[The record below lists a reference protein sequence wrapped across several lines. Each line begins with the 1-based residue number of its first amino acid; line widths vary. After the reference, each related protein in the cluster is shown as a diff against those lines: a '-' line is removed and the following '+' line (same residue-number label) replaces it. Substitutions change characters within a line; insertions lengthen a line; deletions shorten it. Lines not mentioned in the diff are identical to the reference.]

1 MNRIE
6 VIIPT
11 RNRLE
16 KLNRCLATIPKKAGD
31 VDIRVIVV
39 CDGDAR
45 TAISLIKD
53 ERVDQVIY
61 VRDHVGSVYARNIAT
76 QAVEGHV
83 ICAVDD
89 MEFMPGAIE
98 EAYRVLMEKYPDS
111 DGVVGFFRADRD
123 YSKIPK
129 ASSGMYAGVALV
141 GQKFLRRYPNRKLFC
156 PEYFLFAAQ
165 EVTNLGTK
173 LGKICVADN
182 AKMFHHAPRK
192 GGGMDQTHIDGRQH
206 RLIDRATKLKRS
218 KSGIL
223 WGDNN
228 G

>member
-1 MNRIE
+1 MNKIDI
-6 VIIPT
+6 IIPT
-11 RNRLE
+11 RNRLK
-16 KLNRCLATIPKKAGD
+16 KLCRCLDSIPRKGTGLDIQVTI
-31 VDIRVIVV
+31 V
-39 CDGDAR
+39 CDGDAK
-45 TAISLIKD
+45 TATAFIGD
-53 ERVDQVIY
+53 ERVDQVIFL
-61 VRDHVGSVYARNIAT
+61 REHRGSVYARNIAT
-76 QAVEGHV
+76 QAIEGHV

-98 EAYRVLMEKYPDS
+98 EAHRVLMEKYPDG

-129 ASSGMYAGVALV
+129 ASSGMYAGVALI
-141 GQKFLRRYPNRKLFC
+141 GQKFLQRYPNRKLFC

-206 RLIDRATKLKRS
+206 RLIDRATKKRR
-218 KSGIL
+218 GEAGTI
-223 WGDNN
+223 WGDTNA
-228 G
+228 

>member
-1 MNRIE
+1 MNKIE

-16 KLNRCLATIPKKAGD
+16 KLDRCLDTIPRNAKNL
-31 VDIRVIVV
+31 DIKVTIV
-39 CDGDAR
+39 CDGDAK
-45 TAISLIKD
+45 TASALIGD
-53 ERVDQVIY
+53 IRVDRVIY
-61 VRDHVGSVYARNIAT
+61 IREHVGSVFARNVAT

-89 MEFMPGAIE
+89 MVFMPGAIE
-98 EAYRVLMEKYPDS
+98 EAHRVLMEKFPDG

-123 YSKIPK
+123 YSKMNI
-129 ASSGMYAGVALV
+129 SSGMYAGVALI
-141 GQKFLRRYPNRKLFC
+141 GQKFLRRYPNQKLFC

-165 EVTNLGTK
+165 EVTNLGNK

-192 GGGMDQTHIDGRQH
+192 GGGMDQTHVDGRQH
-206 RLIDRATKLKRS
+206 RLTDRATKKRRAES
-218 KSGIL
+218 KIL